1 MLTPHKYGRKR
12 SKRGAGRPSPKE
24 EFLTRFVLLY
34 DQKRFESE
42 FCNEKNITS
51 TQLYESLLEMLKA
64 NPKSFKLFNNPLT
77 NRLQIK
83 PIESKK
89 NAYVS

>member
-1 MLTPHKYGRKR
+1 MLTEHKLGRKR
-12 SKRGAGRPSPKE
+12 SKRNAGRPSPKE

-42 FCNEKNITS
+42 FCSEKNITS

-64 NPKSFKLFNNPLT
+64 NPKSFKLFENPLT
-77 NRLQIK
+77 KRVNLK
-83 PIESKK
+83 PVENK
-89 NAYVS
+89 NAYIS